1 MANGDITVTTVV
13 TGSTTGGS
21 QLKGFTNSKIYSSIN
36 DVIEREITVPT
47 SEVILATVPAGAVSG
62 YGLAALNHFE
72 FKNLDATNFI
82 QLGFVATGS
91 SEAAFVKV
99 KPGEHFIWNV
109 GAAGIEAVASAT
121 FVAFTGILNITA
133 KADTASCK
141 CSYVAF

>member
-47 SEVILATVPAGAVSG
+47 SEVVLVSVAATVTGQ
-62 YGLAALNHFE
+62 ALTAINHFE

-109 GAAGIEAVASAT
+109 GAAGIEAVLSAT
-121 FVAFTGILNITA
+121 FAAFTGILNITA